1 MICTN
6 GHENSVG
13 ARFCGSCGVAMT
25 GEMGPLG
32 GGGSSMPAPVSA
44 TVTLESLKSG
54 LMTDLQQ
61 QRHTGHPMT
70 LGSTLAMVS
79 GVLFVVAA
87 LVVTAYAIDSSD
99 SDRPYVAGILWT
111 LLGCVACYVVVKFIS
126 NKLVVAATTAYL
138 PLSAITALLIFGSQ
152 VEDGKLGLPLIAA
165 GAASAAA
172 WFFPLLRGRPS
183 LLAGSLLFTGF
194 GLLSLL
200 MQSSVARSADCAFS
214 EDCFDDPTGLLTTT
228 AEKSATLML
237 VLGIVLLAVAWVLD
251 RRDWPQLGRTFIGV
265 GIFFEVVGAL
275 GVAESTED
283 TTAAALLVVLAGALL
298 IAVAV
303 RKSRKTSLIIGGVSA
318 SIGLV
323 AFVVSLTEDNE
334 TPVALALLLVA
345 MSVGVGYLSLKKSDS
360 IAATLEGR
368 AS

>member
-1 MICTN
+1 
-6 GHENSVG
+6 V
-13 ARFCGSCGVAMT
+13 
-25 GEMGPLG
+25 
-32 GGGSSMPAPVSA
+32 SS
-44 TVTLESLKSG
+44 TVTLQSLKSG
-54 LMTDLQQ
+54 LMTDLEQ
-61 QRHTGHPMT
+61 QRQVGDPMT

-87 LVVTAYAIDSSD
+87 LVVAAYAIDSSD

-138 PLSAITALLIFGSQ
+138 PLSALTALLVFGSL
-152 VEDGKLGLPLIAA
+152 VEDGKIGLPLIAA
-165 GAASAAA
+165 GIASGAA
-172 WFFPLLRGRPS
+172 WFLPVLRGRPS

-194 GLLSLL
+194 GLVSLL
-200 MQSSVARSADCAFS
+200 MQSAVGRSAECAYS
-214 EDCFDDPTGLLTTT
+214 ENCFDDPAGILTTT

-251 RRDWPQLGRTFIGV
+251 RRDWPHLGRTFIGV
-265 GIFFEVVGAL
+265 GIFFEVVGAF
-275 GVAESTED
+275 GVAQSTDD

-318 SIGLV
+318 SIGLI
-323 AFVVSLTEDNE
+323 AFVASLTEGNE

-345 MSVGVGYLSLKKSDS
+345 LSVGVGYLSLKKSDAITAS
-360 IAATLEGR
+360 LEGR
-368 AS
+368 IS